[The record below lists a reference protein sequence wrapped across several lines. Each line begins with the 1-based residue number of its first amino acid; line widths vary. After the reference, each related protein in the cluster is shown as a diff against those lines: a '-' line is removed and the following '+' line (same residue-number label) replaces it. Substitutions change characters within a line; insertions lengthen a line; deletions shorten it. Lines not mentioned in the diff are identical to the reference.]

1 MKKKL
6 LIIFSIIFLYIVG
19 YFILNEYKKKQLVN
33 EAQEKAEEYVIENY
47 EDIESVQITPDN
59 YHFDPMGGL
68 SVGGQE
74 NNKDHLTFNISFF
87 IDNNEVGEVI
97 SIVEAPDFPPDKD
110 EEKESRFNL
119 CLGCNTTFLI
129 NKFLLQKFQNSELGV
144 PFYEKETVNY
154 FFNHRPNHRRLF
166 HI

>member
-33 EAQEKAEEYVIENY
+33 EAQEKAEEYLIENY

-68 SVGGQE
+68 SVGGHV

>member
-1 MKKKL
+1 MGTVGAGGGINNTDHLTFDINWSIEKKNV

-68 SVGGQE
+68 SVGGHV

-97 SIVEAPDFPPDKD
+97 SIVEAPDFPPEKD
-110 EEKESRFNL
+110 EEKED
-119 CLGCNTTFLI
+119 
-129 NKFLLQKFQNSELGV
+129 E
-144 PFYEKETVNY
+144 
-154 FFNHRPNHRRLF
+154 
-166 HI
+166 